1 MYNWQLTSEKIV
13 IETKYK
19 FVHISGVLSQ
29 FKVFSDSFLN
39 SRSSLK
45 VAFLEQH
52 IWEEKNTLYH
62 IVSVAFIRYS
72 KAIYQF

>member
-52 IWEEKNTLYH
+52 IWEEKNNVY

-72 KAIYQF
+72 KAINQF